1 MGERHGPYQP
11 SAGEG
16 RERLVTVGRQPEDER
31 QARAWLAQ
39 LDREVVSIEQQLAI
53 PRDVLEERPG
63 IAGAPGGYEGW
74 RKRARGAREVKAAE
88 IERLEGWL
96 RRHTASTLGTLD
108 DAAGART
115 VTPADL
121 DRWEDAIF
129 EGPASA
135 PGRGGRR

>member
-1 MGERHGPYQP
+1 MK
-11 SAGEG
+11 
-16 RERLVTVGRQPEDER
+16 V
-31 QARAWLAQ
+31 
-39 LDREVVSIEQQLAI
+39 
-53 PRDVLEERPG
+53 
-63 IAGAPGGYEGW
+63 
-74 RKRARGAREVKAAE
+74 AE